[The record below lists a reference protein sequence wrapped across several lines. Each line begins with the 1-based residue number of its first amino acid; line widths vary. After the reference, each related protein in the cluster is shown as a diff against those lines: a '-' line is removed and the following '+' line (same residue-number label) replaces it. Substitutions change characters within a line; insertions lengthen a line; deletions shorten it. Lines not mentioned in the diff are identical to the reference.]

1 MLNNFYEQYKTAIDR
16 FIDQAL
22 QEDLETG
29 DHSSDACF
37 DETLEREAIL
47 KVKGDCVIAGIS
59 LAQNIFHHYDNSLI
73 VTPHTKDGDL
83 LDLGSIAFGVKG
95 KAQSLLA
102 TERLVLNCMQ
112 RMSGIATL
120 VRHLTKKIKH
130 TSCKILDTRKTT
142 PGFRYP
148 EKWAVAIG
156 GGYNH
161 RMGLFDAIMIK
172 DNHID
177 FCGGVRQTLEKT
189 KIYLEQN
196 TLDLPVIVEVRNAT
210 EIDQVLDFPW
220 VKRILLDNMPPKVL
234 MKNIE
239 KINGDFETE
248 ASGNITDQNLVAY
261 AETGVDYVSMGALTY
276 GAVPVDLSLKAI

>member
-1 MLNNFYEQYKTAIDR
+1 LNNFYEQYKTAIDR
-16 FIDQAL
+16 FISQAL

-29 DHSSDACF
+29 DHSSNACF
-37 DETLEREAIL
+37 DETLEQEAIL

-59 LAQNIFHHYDNSLI
+59 LAQKIFHCYDSSLI
-73 VTPHTKDGDL
+73 LAPYVKDGDQ
-83 LDLGSIAFGVKG
+83 LDMGSIAFGVKG
-95 KAQSLLA
+95 KVQSLLA
-102 TERLVLNCMQ
+102 TERLTLNCMQ

-120 VRHLTKKIKH
+120 VRRLTKKIQH

-142 PGFRYP
+142 PSFRYP

-177 FCGGVRQTLEKT
+177 FCGGVSQALQKT
-189 KIYLEQN
+189 KIYLDQN
-196 TLDLPVIVEVRNAT
+196 KLDLPVIVEVRNAL
-210 EIDQVLDFPW
+210 EIDQVMDFSW
-220 VKRILLDNMPPKVL
+220 VNRILLDNMSPDVL

-239 KINGDFETE
+239 KIDGYFETE
-248 ASGNITDQNLVAY
+248 ASGNITDRSLVPY
-261 AETGVDYVSMGALTY
+261 AETGVDYLSMGALTY
-276 GAVPVDLSLKAI
+276 GAVPIDLSLKAI